1 MNTEYAQLLKDPKW
15 DAFRQRILQKADYRC
30 ECCGHTDKTLQVHHL
45 YYDLSKKPW
54 QYKDN
59 HVACLCKECHKFSHK
74 LLQQG
79 WKPLTLD
86 TLANISYYDEKEGE
100 LVVSRGYDFCSII
113 RDYKDDIITYDY
125 EGLAFHVTSISELY
139 KYTICV
145 ELPRGN
151 GSVSG
156 YSNGGFVYSELND
169 SIIYYK
175 HTNENS
181 LS

>member
-15 DAFRQRILQKADYRC
+15 DAFRRRILQQADYRC

-100 LVVSRGYDFCSII
+100 LADIVVDLLRQQNDINAKLFLARREY
-113 RDYKDDIITYDY
+113 RDVCDQ
-125 EGLAFHVTSISELY
+125 L
-139 KYTICV
+139 
-145 ELPRGN
+145 
-151 GSVSG
+151 
-156 YSNGGFVYSELND
+156 SELNMQEQNSD
-169 SIIYYK
+169 ESIEDEQLED
-175 HTNENS
+175 TGM
-181 LS
+181 